1 MSVARL
7 CRRCRAAACGWLI
20 FLPVFAF
27 AATDPSSLA
36 PVAPDQVIVP
46 NSTVASHSPVS
57 TRGTGTGALT
67 MVGVAALAGTGGWLL
82 WRSRIKGMNQFS
94 RAPRNLSVE
103 ETRAL
108 GNRQYL
114 VVASYQDKKF
124 LIGVCP
130 GRIDLLSA
138 LDNASTGAAEKTRA

>member
-1 MSVARL
+1 
-7 CRRCRAAACGWLI
+7 
-20 FLPVFAF
+20 
-27 AATDPSSLA
+27 
-36 PVAPDQVIVP
+36 VAPDQVIVP
-46 NSTVASHSPVS
+46 NSKLSSHSPVS
-57 TRGTGTGALT
+57 TGGTGTGALT

-82 WRSRIKGMNQFS
+82 WRSRAKGMNQFS
-94 RAPRNLSVE
+94 RAPRNLAVE
-103 ETRAL
+103 ETRSL

-138 LDNASTGAAEKTRA
+138 LDNASTGAGEKTRA

>member
-1 MSVARL
+1 MSVLRL
-7 CRRCRAAACGWLI
+7 GRRWSGLVCGWLI
-20 FLPVFAF
+20 FFPAF
-27 AATDPSSLA
+27 ALAAADPANLA
-36 PVAPDQVIVP
+36 PVTPDQVIVP
-46 NSTVASHSPVS
+46 NSTVVSHSPVS
-57 TRGTGTGALT
+57 RGGTGTGALT
-67 MVGVAALAGTGGWLL
+67 MVGVVALAGTGGWLL
-82 WRSRIKGMNQFS
+82 WRSRAKGMNQFS
-94 RAPRNLSVE
+94 RATRNLMVE

-138 LDNASTGAAEKTRA
+138 LDNASTAAGEKTRA